1 MKYLITE
8 SKLGDIIYKYLDSQD
23 FVITESDDSTFIH
36 YPSDL
41 FAQIKVDYEDSFCE
55 LNFEIV
61 NNISSLFSIDRDWS
75 LHYITEWVNDKLETR
90 ISELFAPIDY
100 FRKDMLV
107 PK

>member
-8 SKLGDIIYKYLDSQD
+8 SKLGDIIYKYLNSQD
-23 FVITESDDSTFIH
+23 FVITESDDSIFIH
-36 YPSDL
+36 YPLDL

-61 NNISSLFSIDRDWS
+61 NNISSLFSIHRDWS
-75 LHYITEWVNDKLETR
+75 IRYITEWVGDKLGIQVSET
-90 ISELFAPIDY
+90 FTPKDY